1 MKSEDS
7 NKVRGTEEG
16 GNTSNKGRE
25 IEEEGYNG
33 NKARGIV
40 EWGNNN
46 NKGREITAETCPA
59 RRSPPGVATPVPLH
73 GGCRTLR
80 PRPFTR
86 GMSGAPPMGGTRVKM
101 PVCGGGRWTPWRAPT
116 PSGVTP
122 APFPGGCRMH
132 RPRHFDAGDVWQV
145 DETAARREVTLLTTE
160 KEKYRKNK
168 ISATP
173 VPLKRGCRTLA
184 AHQSLSPGD
193 FGSRNAALRLYSV
206 PAVCVSSR
214 RESVAVKGPQA

>member
-7 NKVRGTEEG
+7 NKVWGTEEG

-46 NKGREITAETCPA
+46 NKDREITAETCPA

-86 GMSGAPPMGGTRVKM
+86 GMSGAPPMGGTGMKM
-101 PVCGGGRWTPWRAPT
+101 PVTTAQGSPTHPRVTAMVMVLAMHATKTATMTRLQTP
-116 PSGVTP
+116 
-122 APFPGGCRMH
+122 M
-132 RPRHFDAGDVWQV
+132 
-145 DETAARREVTLLTTE
+145 TT
-160 KEKYRKNK
+160 
-168 ISATP
+168 
-173 VPLKRGCRTLA
+173 VPM
-184 AHQSLSPGD
+184 
-193 FGSRNAALRLYSV
+193 
-206 PAVCVSSR
+206 
-214 RESVAVKGPQA
+214 